1 MSSNHRI
8 TSNNPKAAS
17 PCANIPLKRSSAELR
32 PQAKPNCPVAKQCGA
47 CQLLDVPYHKQIEQK
62 QAFITELFEDVAN
75 ENTLCHPLLGMESPF
90 YYRNKVTSPFAPGK
104 KRKTK
109 GTAHNNARDKRSRTA
124 RRMKQSGRHGSLP
137 CNVLCGMYAAHSH
150 RIIPTDECFL
160 ENKTAK
166 KIILTIRDLMVSFGI
181 EPYREDSGTGFM
193 RHAIV
198 RIGHTSHEVLVTLV
212 TNGQTFP
219 GSKKFVQQLVRRCPE
234 ITTVVQNIN
243 TRQTN
248 VILGEKEQR
257 LYGPGFILDKLCGL
271 SFRISSHS
279 FYQVNSD
286 QTEALYRRAI
296 EMANLSGNETVL
308 DAYCGTGTIGLV
320 AARGLSRESNSS
332 NESDSPNTPGAKRVI
347 GVDNVSSAIVDAKNN
362 ARHNGINNANF
373 VVDDAGRFM
382 KRLAADEGNIDVLL
396 MDPPRSGASE
406 EFLRATCTLKPKTI
420 VYISCNPKTQQRDAR
435 YLCENGYML
444 KEIQAVDMFPH
455 TDHIEN
461 ICRFIHE

>member
-1 MSSNHRI
+1 MSFNQCTTQS
-8 TSNNPKAAS
+8 
-17 PCANIPLKRSSAELR
+17 
-32 PQAKPNCPVAKQCGA
+32 CPVAKQCGA
-47 CQLLDVPYHKQIEQK
+47 CQLLDMPYQEQLAQK
-62 QAFITELFEDVAN
+62 QAYITELFEDIAN
-75 ENTLCHPLLGMESPF
+75 ENTVCHPLLGMEHPF

-104 KRKTK
+104 KRKGAQGK
-109 GTAHNNARDKRSRTA
+109 GRAFDRDSNKRGRSRNA
-124 RRMKQSGRHGSLP
+124 LQASRRGETSRHGALP
-137 CNVLCGMYAAHSH
+137 YEVLCGMYATHSH
-150 RIIPTDECFL
+150 RIIPTDQCLL
-160 ENKTAK
+160 ENQTAK
-166 KIILTIRDLMVSFGI
+166 KIILAIRDLMVSFGV

-286 QTEALYRRAI
+286 QTEVLYRRAI
-296 EMANLSGNETVL
+296 EMAGLTGTETVL

-320 AARGLSRESNSS
+320 AARGLSRKSNSS
-332 NESDSPNTPGAKRVI
+332 AESDLSAEQESPNTPGAKRVI
-347 GVDNVSSAIVDAKNN
+347 GVDDVRSAIADAKNN
-362 ARHNGINNANF
+362 ARHNGVDNADF
-373 VVDDAGRFM
+373 VVDDAGQFM
-382 KRLAADEGNIDVLL
+382 ESLAADEGSIDVLL

-406 EFLRATCTLKPKTI
+406 EFLRATCALKPKTI

-444 KEIQAVDMFPH
+444 QEIQAVDMFPH

-461 ICRFIHE
+461 ICRFIRA